1 MGSKY
6 AERRY
11 IIMGAAALLG
21 LIFITRLFFI
31 QVLDDSYKLSAEN
44 NVLRHITKY
53 PARGLI
59 FDRNGE
65 LLVSNKAYY
74 DLMVVPRQ
82 LNDKM
87 DTNKLCEILDITKEE
102 FITRM
107 QKISKYSRFKP
118 SVFEKQLS
126 DANYAPLQEKMYL
139 FPGFFV
145 QTRTLR
151 KYPDNIGGH
160 ILGYIGEVN
169 QSTIEK
175 DPYYTQGDYIGASG
189 LEKYYEEYLRGK
201 KGIQVVMVDVHNRVK
216 GSFHEGKYD
225 SAAVAG
231 NDLVLTIDAKLQE
244 YGETLMKNKI
254 GSIVAIEP
262 ETGEV
267 LALVNSP
274 TYDPNLLVGR
284 ARSKNYVMLNNDS
297 LKPLFNRALMS
308 SQNPPGSTFKLIN
321 ALIGQQLGV
330 VTPTTRYGCQMGYHA
345 GSFRMGC
352 HSHPSPQDLRGSIQ
366 HSCNAY
372 YANVFRSILDKKG
385 KSVAE
390 NFQDWRDLVMEFG
403 LGNKLGIDLPNELSG
418 NVPSVGFYDKYY
430 GEGRWKSLTVVS
442 LAIGQGELG
451 ATPLQLANMTA
462 AVANEGYYITP
473 HLLRKIKNEP
483 GLMHGKRHDITIDK
497 EYFKIVKDGAEQVVL
512 AGTGARS
519 KIPGINMCG
528 KTGTAQNPHGEDH
541 SIFVAFAP
549 KEDPKIAV
557 AVFVENGGGGNKFGA
572 PIASLVIEK
581 YMNDTIAKS
590 RLEFEKRIL
599 EANLL
604 PGHTPVKPKKQ

>member
-1 MGSKY
+1 MNSKY
-6 AERRY
+6 AERRF
-11 IIMGAAALLG
+11 IIIGAIVLLG
-21 LIFITRLFFI
+21 LIFLIRLYFI

-82 LNDKM
+82 MKHV
-87 DTNKLCEILDITKEE
+87 DTTLLCNILGITEEE
-102 FITRM
+102 FTTRM

-126 DANYAPLQEKMYL
+126 DANFAPLQEKMYL

-169 QSTIEK
+169 ERTIEK
-175 DPYYTQGDYIGASG
+175 DNYYTQGDYIGASG
-189 LEKYYEEYLRGK
+189 LEQYYEQYLRGQ
-201 KGIQVVMVDVHNRVK
+201 KGVQVVMVDVHNRVK
-216 GSFHEGKYD
+216 GSFHGGDYD
-225 SAAVAG
+225 SVAVAG
-231 NDLVLTIDAKLQE
+231 NDLIITIDAKLQE
-244 YGETLMKNKI
+244 YGEKLMKNKI

-262 ETGEV
+262 ETGEI

-284 ARSKNYVMLNNDS
+284 ARSKNYVMLNKDS

-308 SQNPPGSTFKLIN
+308 SQNPPGSTFKLVN

-330 VTPTTRYGCQMGYHA
+330 VSANTRYGCKMGYHA

-352 HSHPSPQDLRGSIQ
+352 HSHPGPQDLRGSIQ

-372 YANVFRSILDKKG
+372 YANVFRNILDKPG
-385 KSVAE
+385 KKVSD
-390 NFQDWRDLVMEFG
+390 NYRDWRELVMEFG
-403 LGNKLGIDLPNELSG
+403 LGSKLGIDLPNELSG
-418 NVPSVGFYDKYY
+418 NVPSAEFYNRHY
-430 GEGRWKSLTVVS
+430 GEDRWKSLTVVS

-451 ATPLQLANMTA
+451 ATPLQLANMIA
-462 AVANEGYYITP
+462 AIANEGYYITP
-473 HLLRKIKNEP
+473 HLLRQIKNDP
-483 GLMHGKRHDITIDK
+483 GLIHGKRHDIPIDK
-497 EYFKIVKDGAEQVVL
+497 EYFKLVKDGAEQVVL

-519 KIPGINMCG
+519 KIPGITMCG

-549 KEDPKIAV
+549 KENPKIAV
-557 AVFVENGGGGNKFGA
+557 AVFVENGGGGAKFGA
-572 PIASLVIEK
+572 PISSLIIEK
-581 YMNDTIAKS
+581 YLNDTIAKS

-599 EANLL
+599 EANLIN
-604 PGHTPVKPKKQ
+604 GSKPKP